1 MAAVRMS
8 FLTSLL
14 VLTLANVCTGGQAG
28 RCPGRAVHLTSGGK
42 DFHFS
47 WKEHPDKVFSWT
59 EGRKYC
65 KEICMDLVS
74 LETKDDWETVL
85 EIIKKGNLCLLG
97 FMLTY
102 FISSC
107 SAKKS
112 IIFLTIPSVSF
123 RACTE
128 LWN

>member
-1 MAAVRMS
+1 
-8 FLTSLL
+8 
-14 VLTLANVCTGGQAG
+14 
-28 RCPGRAVHLTSGGK
+28 
-42 DFHFS
+42 
-47 WKEHPDKVFSWT
+47 
-59 EGRKYC
+59 
-65 KEICMDLVS
+65 MDLVS

-107 SAKKS
+107 STKKS